1 MIKDLKKFFFN
12 SENSTYVIAEV
23 GINHGGNVNLA
34 KKIIKSAS
42 KTGANAVKFQTY
54 ITEKR
59 VPKDSKIFN
68 ILKRCELRKEDF
80 KILKDFSDSVS
91 MDFFSTPFDNES
103 ADYLDSIGVK
113 IFKIA
118 SFDTVNIPLLKKVG
132 SFKKTIIMSTGMT
145 NESEL
150 DNAYNLLKKE
160 TDKIVLLHCVSSYPL
175 DERYANLNVINTLR
189 NKYDCLIGYSDH
201 TNDIKIPLYAVAAG
215 AQVIEKH
222 YKISNEMDCVD
233 SSVSITEDQM
243 KKMVNEIRHLE
254 KAFGNGKLGISD
266 AEKGTLIFRRKIKDS

>member
-1 MIKDLKKFFFN
+1 MIKDLKKFGFN